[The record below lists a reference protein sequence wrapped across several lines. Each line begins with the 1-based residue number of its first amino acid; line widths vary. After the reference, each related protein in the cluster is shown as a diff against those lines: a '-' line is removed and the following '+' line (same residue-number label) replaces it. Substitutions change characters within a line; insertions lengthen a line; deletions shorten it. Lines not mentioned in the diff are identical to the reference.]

1 MYQYWSNVIPS
12 SGWPILNRNIFVNKN
27 SYHSTLRFAQN
38 SRINKG
44 SIRIFLYLK
53 TPILMNRRIQ
63 SKFRTNQ
70 TIIPIRGR
78 GEEKWGKNLW
88 DSLSLKIRDY
98 AEHIMRF
105 IRTSGGMESLIF
117 SRWYHFL
124 TWTRCITNWSI
135 NDIGIDRAITI
146 PTSRMKLRKQF
157 IIDNSA
163 LNGTENKINRFYVK
177 STGLVSNFPLIE
189 QRSTIERIL
198 PNVSSINPDRC
209 IIPRV
214 RHVSR
219 WCN

>member
-1 MYQYWSNVIPS
+1 MYQYWSDVIPS

-27 SYHSTLRFAQN
+27 SYHSILRFAQN

-78 GEEKWGKNLW
+78 EEEKWGKNLW

-198 PNVSSINPDRC
+198 PNVSSINSDRC